1 MNFEGK
7 SVAITGVSSG
17 LGFALAVEFAAAGAT
32 VFGCDINDDAGRHN
46 MESIGATYLHADV
59 SKEAEVEALV
69 KHVVTSSGG
78 IDVMV
83 NNAAVSVNEEL
94 AETSEKDLD
103 RILAVNLKGPFFG
116 TKHAVR
122 AMLQGEGGSIINIAS
137 ILGIVA
143 DGMLAAY
150 CAAKGG
156 VLGLTRAAAV
166 QYSDRGIRIN
176 AICPGDIDTP
186 LVREY
191 FDMFDDPAA
200 AREQI
205 EKEYPMKRIAAP
217 KEIAQTA
224 LFLASPFSS
233 FITGQQIVVDG
244 GLTVTCY

>member
-1 MNFEGK
+1 MRFDGK

-17 LGFALAVEFAAAGAT
+17 LGVALATEFAEAGAT
-32 VFGCDINDDAGRHN
+32 VFGCDINDLAGQRNMDA
-46 MESIGATYLHADV
+46 IGATYIHADV
-59 SKEAEVEALV
+59 SRESDVESLV
-69 KHVVTSSGG
+69 GQVVRSHGK

-94 AETSEKDLD
+94 AETSEADLD
-103 RILAVNLKGPFFG
+103 RILSVNLKGPFFG

-122 AMLQGEGGSIINIAS
+122 AMLRTEGGSIVNIAS
-137 ILGIVA
+137 ILGLVA

-166 QYSDRGIRIN
+166 QYSDRGIRVN

-186 LVREY
+186 LLQEY
-191 FDMFDDPAA
+191 FAMFEDSAA
-200 AREQI
+200 ARADI
-205 EKEYPMKRIAAP
+205 EKEYPIKRIAAP

-224 LFLASPFSS
+224 LFLASPYSS

-244 GLTVTCY
+244 GLTVSCY